1 MSYIGQGLPAD
12 VFAGFT
18 IDKFTGTGVASQTL
32 TLTKAP
38 LGETAL
44 LVTIDGVVQEPT
56 DDFTVSGTTVTIVG
70 TAPLN
75 SEINVTHLS
84 GTVPSTLASKVD
96 VNGVSDAIIL
106 DADADTTISA
116 DTDDQIDFKLG
127 ASDIATLTTS
137 SLTLKNSA
145 TADNSTFTL
154 NLQTAE
160 SDIAADDVI
169 GKIAFAAPNEGTGT
183 DANLTAAAVQAVSEG
198 DFSASSNASS
208 LVFMTGSSAAATEVA
223 RFTSNGAL
231 LINTTN
237 DGPASS
243 VGGSGAYKK
252 SLIIQDD
259 VVGGTIYLGSNGS
272 GDSSMLGGLHFFNSN
287 NADEDASDA
296 DGQLVAFMRCRSVT
310 SDNNAGDDS
319 GAFVQFA
326 NSPEAGSLVET
337 MRIAAT
343 KIEMFMGTFGSGV
356 SASNS
361 GFEVHDNTNNPF
373 IQLAGTSTTTATKF
387 NFLNGNGEV
396 GKISTNG
403 SATTYATSSDYRL
416 KENVVTDW
424 DATTRLKQL
433 KPSRF
438 NFKVDAGTTVDGFL
452 AHEVSGIVPEAIT
465 GNKDE
470 TETKTKVVV
479 HANGHVLAEGVEE
492 ANWTAGKVADED
504 GNIKYPSDST
514 WEASKV
520 VPVYQA
526 IDQSKLVPLL
536 VKTVQELEAR
546 IKTLEDS

>member
-1 MSYIGQGLPAD
+1 MRLCQSWRLRKMAAKVPGAGIGEDA
-12 VFAGFT
+12 
-18 IDKFTGTGVASQTL
+18 
-32 TLTKAP
+32 
-38 LGETAL
+38 
-44 LVTIDGVVQEPT
+44 
-56 DDFTVSGTTVTIVG
+56 
-70 TAPLN
+70 N
-75 SEINVTHLS
+75 ST
-84 GTVPSTLASKVD
+84 
-96 VNGVSDAIIL
+96 
-106 DADADTTISA
+106 
-116 DTDDQIDFKLG
+116 
-127 ASDIATLTTS
+127 
-137 SLTLKNSA
+137 SLTLKNLA

-160 SDIAADDVI
+160 ADIAADDVL
-169 GKIAFAAPNEGTGT
+169 GKINFQAPAEGTGT
-183 DANLTAAAVQAVSEG
+183 DANLVAAAVQAVSEG

-361 GFEVHDNTNNPF
+361 GFEIYDNTNNPF
-373 IQLAGTSTTTATKF
+373 MQLAGTATTTATKF

-403 SATTYATSSDYRL
+403 SATTYGTSSDYRL

-492 ANWTAGKVADED
+492 ANWTAGKVADEE
-504 GNIKYPSDST
+504 GNTKYPSDST

-520 VPVYQA
+520 VPIYQA

-546 IKTLEDS
+546 IKTLEDA